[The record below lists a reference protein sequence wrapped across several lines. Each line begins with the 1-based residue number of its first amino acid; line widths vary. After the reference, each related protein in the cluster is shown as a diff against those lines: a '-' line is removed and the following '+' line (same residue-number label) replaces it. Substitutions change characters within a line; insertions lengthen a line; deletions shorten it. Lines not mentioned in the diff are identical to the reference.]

1 MRRHNKRGYF
11 SPATIMALLLAVL
24 ALGLPFIMNGPVKDE
39 DILTPLPT
47 PESTVTT
54 ITEDTKIAAVPTQK
68 PVAVTT
74 KKRTDVSP
82 KPSVTSSGTAPAA
95 VVSSETV
102 KSVQDKA
109 VNLEKVALGLYRDN
123 GEDITADALREK
135 AGVPADEHFIV
146 TISKKNGNISK
157 VSYFTKDYSVAFSN
171 GKFSALANIAGDDFE
186 DAVLPIV
193 SIVFKTNAKDSSG
206 KEKMI

>member
-1 MRRHNKRGYF
+1 
-11 SPATIMALLLAVL
+11 MALLLAVL
-24 ALGLPFIMNGPVKDE
+24 ALGLPFIMNGPVNDE

-54 ITEDTKIAAVPTQK
+54 ITEDSKIPAVPTQK

-109 VNLEKVALGLYRDN
+109 VNLEKAALGLYRDS
-123 GEDITADALREK
+123 GEDITAESVREK

-186 DAVLPIV
+186 DAVL
-193 SIVFKTNAKDSSG
+193 FL
-206 KEKMI
+206 

>member
-11 SPATIMALLLAVL
+11 SPTTIMALLLAVL
-24 ALGLPFIMNGPVKDE
+24 ALGLPFIMNGPVNDE

-82 KPSVTSSGTAPAA
+82 KPSVTSSGTAPSA

-109 VNLEKVALGLYRDN
+109 INLEKVALGLYRDN
-123 GEDITADALREK
+123 GENITADALREK

-146 TISKKNGNISK
+146 TISKKNGNVSK

-186 DAVLPIV
+186 DAVL
-193 SIVFKTNAKDSSG
+193 FL
-206 KEKMI
+206 

>member
-1 MRRHNKRGYF
+1 MKRHNKRGYF
-11 SPATIMALLLAVL
+11 SPATIMALLLAAL
-24 ALGLPFIMNGPVKDE
+24 ALGLPFIMNGPVNDE

-54 ITEDTKIAAVPTQK
+54 ITEDSIITAVPTQK

-74 KKRTDVSP
+74 KKRTDISP

-95 VVSSETV
+95 VVSGETV

-123 GEDITADALREK
+123 GDNLTADAVREK

-146 TISKKNGNISK
+146 TISTKNGNVSK
-157 VSYFTKDYSVAFSN
+157 VSYFTKDYSVAFSD

-186 DAVLPIV
+186 DAVL
-193 SIVFKTNAKDSSG
+193 FL
-206 KEKMI
+206 

>member
-1 MRRHNKRGYF
+1 MKRHNKRGYF
-11 SPATIMALLLAVL
+11 SPATIMALLLAAL
-24 ALGLPFIMNGPVKDE
+24 ALGLPFIMNGPVNDE
-39 DILTPLPT
+39 DVLTPLPT

-54 ITEDTKIAAVPTQK
+54 ITEDSKITAVPTQK

-123 GEDITADALREK
+123 GDNLTADAVREK

-146 TISKKNGNISK
+146 TISTKNGNVSK
-157 VSYFTKDYSVAFSN
+157 VSYFTKDYSVAFSD

-186 DAVLPIV
+186 DAVL
-193 SIVFKTNAKDSSG
+193 FL
-206 KEKMI
+206 

>member
-1 MRRHNKRGYF
+1 MKRHNKRGYF
-11 SPATIMALLLAVL
+11 SPATIMALLLAAL
-24 ALGLPFIMNGPVKDE
+24 ALGLPFIMNGPVNDE

-54 ITEDTKIAAVPTQK
+54 ITEDSKITAVPTQK

-95 VVSSETV
+95 VVSGETV

-109 VNLEKVALGLYRDN
+109 VNLEKAALGLYRDN
-123 GEDITADALREK
+123 GDNLTADAVREK

-146 TISKKNGNISK
+146 TISTKNGNVSK
-157 VSYFTKDYSVAFSN
+157 VSYFTKDYSVAFSD

-186 DAVLPIV
+186 DAVL
-193 SIVFKTNAKDSSG
+193 FL
-206 KEKMI
+206 

>member
-11 SPATIMALLLAVL
+11 SPTTIMALLLAVL
-24 ALGLPFIMNGPVKDE
+24 ALGLPFIMNGPVNDE

-82 KPSVTSSGTAPAA
+82 KPSVTSSGTAPSA

-135 AGVPADEHFIV
+135 AGVPDDEHFIV
-146 TISKKNGNISK
+146 TISKKDGNISK

-186 DAVLPIV
+186 DAVL
-193 SIVFKTNAKDSSG
+193 FL
-206 KEKMI
+206 

>member
-11 SPATIMALLLAVL
+11 SPTTIMALLLAVL

-82 KPSVTSSGTAPAA
+82 KPSVTSSGTAPSA

-135 AGVPADEHFIV
+135 AGVPSDEHFIV

-186 DAVLPIV
+186 DAVL
-193 SIVFKTNAKDSSG
+193 FL
-206 KEKMI
+206 

>member
-24 ALGLPFIMNGPVKDE
+24 ALGLPFIMNGPVNDE

-135 AGVPADEHFIV
+135 AGVPADEYFIV

-171 GKFSALANIAGDDFE
+171 GKFSALANIAGDNFE
-186 DAVLPIV
+186 DAVL
-193 SIVFKTNAKDSSG
+193 FL
-206 KEKMI
+206 

>member
-1 MRRHNKRGYF
+1 MKRHNKRGYF
-11 SPATIMALLLAVL
+11 SPATIMALLLAML
-24 ALGLPFIMNGPVKDE
+24 ALGLPFIMNGPVNDE
-39 DILTPLPT
+39 NILTPLPT

-54 ITEDTKIAAVPTQK
+54 ITEDSKITAVPTQK

-123 GEDITADALREK
+123 GDNLTADAVREK

-146 TISKKNGNISK
+146 TISTKNGNVSK
-157 VSYFTKDYSVAFSN
+157 VSYFTKDYSVAFSD

-186 DAVLPIV
+186 DAVL
-193 SIVFKTNAKDSSG
+193 FL
-206 KEKMI
+206 

>member
-11 SPATIMALLLAVL
+11 SPTTIMALLLAVL
-24 ALGLPFIMNGPVKDE
+24 ALGLPFIMNGPVNDE

-54 ITEDTKIAAVPTQK
+54 ITEDSKITAVPTQK

-123 GEDITADALREK
+123 GDNLTADAVREK

-146 TISKKNGNISK
+146 TISTKNGNVSK

-186 DAVLPIV
+186 DAVL
-193 SIVFKTNAKDSSG
+193 FL
-206 KEKMI
+206 

>member
-1 MRRHNKRGYF
+1 MKRHNKRGYF
-11 SPATIMALLLAVL
+11 SPATIMALLLAAL
-24 ALGLPFIMNGPVKDE
+24 ALGLPFIMYGPVNDE

-54 ITEDTKIAAVPTQK
+54 ITEDSKITAVPTQK

-95 VVSSETV
+95 VVSGETV

-109 VNLEKVALGLYRDN
+109 VNLEKAALGLYRDN
-123 GEDITADALREK
+123 GDNLTADAVREK

-146 TISKKNGNISK
+146 TISTKNGNVSK
-157 VSYFTKDYSVAFSN
+157 VSYFTKDYSVAFSD

-186 DAVLPIV
+186 DAVL
-193 SIVFKTNAKDSSG
+193 FL
-206 KEKMI
+206 

>member
-1 MRRHNKRGYF
+1 MKRHNKRGYF
-11 SPATIMALLLAVL
+11 SPATIMALLLAAL
-24 ALGLPFIMNGPVKDE
+24 ALGLPFIMNGPVNDE

-54 ITEDTKIAAVPTQK
+54 ITEDSKITAVPTQK

-95 VVSSETV
+95 VVSGETV

-109 VNLEKVALGLYRDN
+109 VNLEKAALGLYRDN
-123 GEDITADALREK
+123 GDNLTADAVREK

-146 TISKKNGNISK
+146 TISTKNGNVSK
-157 VSYFTKDYSVAFSN
+157 VSYFTKNYSVAFSD

-186 DAVLPIV
+186 DAVL
-193 SIVFKTNAKDSSG
+193 FL
-206 KEKMI
+206 

>member
-11 SPATIMALLLAVL
+11 SPTTIMALLLAVL
-24 ALGLPFIMNGPVKDE
+24 ALGLPFIMNGPVNDE

-54 ITEDTKIAAVPTQK
+54 VTDDTNIAAVPARK

-82 KPSVTSSGTAPAA
+82 KPSVTSSGTAPSA

-123 GEDITADALREK
+123 GDNLTADALREK
-135 AGVPADEHFIV
+135 AGVPDDEHFIV
-146 TISKKNGNISK
+146 TISKKNGNVSK

-186 DAVLPIV
+186 DAVL
-193 SIVFKTNAKDSSG
+193 FL
-206 KEKMI
+206 

>member
-1 MRRHNKRGYF
+1 MKRHNKRGYF
-11 SPATIMALLLAVL
+11 SPATIMALLLAML
-24 ALGLPFIMNGPVKDE
+24 ALDLPFIMNGPVNDE

-54 ITEDTKIAAVPTQK
+54 ITEDSKITAVPTQK

-123 GEDITADALREK
+123 GDNLTADAVREK

-146 TISKKNGNISK
+146 TISTKNGNVSK
-157 VSYFTKDYSVAFSN
+157 VSYFTKDYSVAFSD

-186 DAVLPIV
+186 DAVL
-193 SIVFKTNAKDSSG
+193 FL
-206 KEKMI
+206 

>member
-1 MRRHNKRGYF
+1 MKRHNKRGYF
-11 SPATIMALLLAVL
+11 SPATIMALLLAML
-24 ALGLPFIMNGPVKDE
+24 TLGLPFIMNGPVNDE

-54 ITEDTKIAAVPTQK
+54 ITEDSKITAVPTQK

-123 GEDITADALREK
+123 GDNLTADAVREK

-146 TISKKNGNISK
+146 TISTKNGNVSK
-157 VSYFTKDYSVAFSN
+157 VSYFTKDYSVAFSD

-186 DAVLPIV
+186 DAVL
-193 SIVFKTNAKDSSG
+193 FL
-206 KEKMI
+206 

>member
-1 MRRHNKRGYF
+1 MKRHNKRGYF

-24 ALGLPFIMNGPVKDE
+24 ALGLPFIMNGPVNDE

-47 PESTVTT
+47 PEST
-54 ITEDTKIAAVPTQK
+54 ITDDSKITAVPTQK

-82 KPSVTSSGTAPAA
+82 KPSVTTSKAATPSAPAA

-102 KSVQDKA
+102 KNVQDKA
-109 VNLEKVALGLYRDN
+109 VNLEKVALSLFRDN
-123 GEDITADALREK
+123 GYNLTADAVREK

-171 GKFSALANIAGDDFE
+171 GKFSALANVAGDDFE
-186 DAVLPIV
+186 DAVL
-193 SIVFKTNAKDSSG
+193 FL
-206 KEKMI
+206 

>member
-1 MRRHNKRGYF
+1 MKRHNKRGYF
-11 SPATIMALLLAVL
+11 SPATIMALLLAML
-24 ALGLPFIMNGPVKDE
+24 ALGLPFIMNGPVNDE

-54 ITEDTKIAAVPTQK
+54 ITEDSKITAVPTQK
-68 PVAVTT
+68 PVAVST

-123 GEDITADALREK
+123 GDNLTADAVREK

-146 TISKKNGNISK
+146 TISTKNGNVSK
-157 VSYFTKDYSVAFSN
+157 VSYFTKDYSVAFSD

-186 DAVLPIV
+186 DAVL
-193 SIVFKTNAKDSSG
+193 FL
-206 KEKMI
+206 

>member
-11 SPATIMALLLAVL
+11 SPTTIMALLLAVL
-24 ALGLPFIMNGPVKDE
+24 ALGLPFIMNGPVNDE

-82 KPSVTSSGTAPAA
+82 KPSVTSSGTAPSA

-109 VNLEKVALGLYRDN
+109 INLEKVALGMYRDN
-123 GEDITADALREK
+123 GDNLTAESVREK

-186 DAVLPIV
+186 DAVL
-193 SIVFKTNAKDSSG
+193 FL
-206 KEKMI
+206 

>member
-24 ALGLPFIMNGPVKDE
+24 ALGLPFLMNGPVNDE

-47 PESTVTT
+47 PEST
-54 ITEDTKIAAVPTQK
+54 ITEDSKITAVPTQK

-82 KPSVTSSGTAPAA
+82 KPSVTSSGTAPSA

-109 VNLEKVALGLYRDN
+109 VNLEKVALALYRDN
-123 GEDITADALREK
+123 GDDITAESVREK
-135 AGVPADEHFIV
+135 AGVPSDEHFIV

-171 GKFSALANIAGDDFE
+171 GKFSALANVAGDDFE
-186 DAVLPIV
+186 DAVL
-193 SIVFKTNAKDSSG
+193 FL
-206 KEKMI
+206 

>member
-1 MRRHNKRGYF
+1 MKRHNKRGYF

-24 ALGLPFIMNGPVKDE
+24 ALGLPFIMNGPVNDE

-47 PESTVTT
+47 PEST
-54 ITEDTKIAAVPTQK
+54 ITEDSTITAVPTQK

-82 KPSVTSSGTAPAA
+82 KPSVTTSKAATPSAPAA

-102 KSVQDKA
+102 KNVQDKA
-109 VNLEKVALGLYRDN
+109 VNLEKVALGLFRDN
-123 GEDITADALREK
+123 GYDITADAVREK

-171 GKFSALANIAGDDFE
+171 GKFSALANVAGDDFE
-186 DAVLPIV
+186 DAVL
-193 SIVFKTNAKDSSG
+193 FL
-206 KEKMI
+206 

>member
-1 MRRHNKRGYF
+1 MKRHNKRGYF
-11 SPATIMALLLAVL
+11 SPAAIMALLLAVL
-24 ALGLPFIMNGPVKDE
+24 ALGLPFIMSGPVNDE

-47 PESTVTT
+47 PESTVTEDST
-54 ITEDTKIAAVPTQK
+54 ITAVPTQK

-82 KPSVTSSGTAPAA
+82 KPSVATSKTATPSAPAA

-123 GEDITADALREK
+123 GDDITAESVREK
-135 AGVPADEHFIV
+135 AGVSADEHFIV

-171 GKFSALANIAGDDFE
+171 GKFSSLANVAGDDFE
-186 DAVLPIV
+186 DAVL
-193 SIVFKTNAKDSSG
+193 FL
-206 KEKMI
+206 

>member
-1 MRRHNKRGYF
+1 MKRHNKRGYF
-11 SPATIMALLLAVL
+11 SPATIMALLLAML
-24 ALGLPFIMNGPVKDE
+24 ALGLPFIMNGPVNDE

-54 ITEDTKIAAVPTQK
+54 ITEDSIITAVPTQK

-109 VNLEKVALGLYRDN
+109 VNLEKAALGLYRDN
-123 GEDITADALREK
+123 GDNLTADAVREK

-146 TISKKNGNISK
+146 TISTKNGNVSK

-186 DAVLPIV
+186 DAVL
-193 SIVFKTNAKDSSG
+193 FL
-206 KEKMI
+206 

>member
-1 MRRHNKRGYF
+1 MKRHNKRGYF
-11 SPATIMALLLAVL
+11 SPTTIMALLLAVL
-24 ALGLPFIMNGPVKDE
+24 ALGLPFIMNGPVNDE

-109 VNLEKVALGLYRDN
+109 VNLDKVALGLYRDN

-186 DAVLPIV
+186 DAVL
-193 SIVFKTNAKDSSG
+193 FL
-206 KEKMI
+206 

>member
-1 MRRHNKRGYF
+1 
-11 SPATIMALLLAVL
+11 MALLLAVL
-24 ALGLPFIMNGPVKDE
+24 ALGLPFIMNGPVNDE

-82 KPSVTSSGTAPAA
+82 KPSVTSSGTAPSA

-123 GEDITADALREK
+123 GDNLTADALREK
-135 AGVPADEHFIV
+135 AGVPDDEHFIV
-146 TISKKNGNISK
+146 TISKKNGNVSKLEHNQFVNINVSK

-186 DAVLPIV
+186 DAVL
-193 SIVFKTNAKDSSG
+193 FL
-206 KEKMI
+206 

>member
-1 MRRHNKRGYF
+1 MKRHNKRGYF

-24 ALGLPFIMNGPVKDE
+24 ALGLPFIMNGPVNDE

-47 PESTVTT
+47 PEST
-54 ITEDTKIAAVPTQK
+54 ITDDSKITAVPTQK

-82 KPSVTSSGTAPAA
+82 KPSVTTSKAATPSAPAA

-102 KSVQDKA
+102 KNVQDKA
-109 VNLEKVALGLYRDN
+109 VNLEKVALGLFRDN
-123 GEDITADALREK
+123 GYDITAESVREK

-171 GKFSALANIAGDDFE
+171 GKFSALANVAGDDFE
-186 DAVLPIV
+186 DAVL
-193 SIVFKTNAKDSSG
+193 FL
-206 KEKMI
+206 

>member
-1 MRRHNKRGYF
+1 MKRHNKRGYF

-24 ALGLPFIMNGPVKDE
+24 ALGLPFIMNGPVNDE

-47 PESTVTT
+47 PEST
-54 ITEDTKIAAVPTQK
+54 ITDDSKITAVPTQK

-82 KPSVTSSGTAPAA
+82 KPSVTTSKAATPSAPVA

-102 KSVQDKA
+102 KNVQDKA
-109 VNLEKVALGLYRDN
+109 VNLEKVALSLFRDN
-123 GEDITADALREK
+123 GYNLTADAVREK

-171 GKFSALANIAGDDFE
+171 GKFSALANVAGDDFE
-186 DAVLPIV
+186 DAVL
-193 SIVFKTNAKDSSG
+193 FL
-206 KEKMI
+206 

>member
-39 DILTPLPT
+39 DILAPLPT

-109 VNLEKVALGLYRDN
+109 VNLEKAALGLYRDN

-186 DAVLPIV
+186 DAVL
-193 SIVFKTNAKDSSG
+193 FL
-206 KEKMI
+206 

>member
-1 MRRHNKRGYF
+1 
-11 SPATIMALLLAVL
+11 MALLLAVL
-24 ALGLPFIMNGPVKDE
+24 ALGLPFIMNGPVNDE

-47 PESTVTT
+47 PEST
-54 ITEDTKIAAVPTQK
+54 ITEDSKITAVPTQK

-82 KPSVTSSGTAPAA
+82 KPSVTTSKTATPSAPAA

-102 KSVQDKA
+102 KNVQDKA
-109 VNLEKVALGLYRDN
+109 VNLEKVALGLFRDN
-123 GEDITADALREK
+123 GYDITADAVREK

-146 TISKKNGNISK
+146 TISKKNGDISK

-171 GKFSALANIAGDDFE
+171 GKFSALANVAGDDFE
-186 DAVLPIV
+186 DAVL
-193 SIVFKTNAKDSSG
+193 FL
-206 KEKMI
+206 

>member
-1 MRRHNKRGYF
+1 MKRHNKRGYF
-11 SPATIMALLLAVL
+11 SPATIMALLLAAL
-24 ALGLPFIMNGPVKDE
+24 ALGLPFIMNGPVNDE

-54 ITEDTKIAAVPTQK
+54 ITEDSIITAVPTQK

-123 GEDITADALREK
+123 GDNLTADAVREK

-146 TISKKNGNISK
+146 TISTKNGNVSK
-157 VSYFTKDYSVAFSN
+157 VSYFTKDYSVAFSD

-186 DAVLPIV
+186 DAVL
-193 SIVFKTNAKDSSG
+193 FL
-206 KEKMI
+206 

>member
-11 SPATIMALLLAVL
+11 SPTTIMALLLAVL

-82 KPSVTSSGTAPAA
+82 KPSVTSSGTAPSA

-123 GEDITADALREK
+123 GDNLTAESVREK

-186 DAVLPIV
+186 DAVL
-193 SIVFKTNAKDSSG
+193 FL
-206 KEKMI
+206 

>member
-1 MRRHNKRGYF
+1 
-11 SPATIMALLLAVL
+11 MALLLAVL
-24 ALGLPFIMNGPVKDE
+24 ALGLPFIMNGPVNDE

-54 ITEDTKIAAVPTQK
+54 ITEDSKITAVPTQK

-74 KKRTDVSP
+74 KKRTDASP
-82 KPSVTSSGTAPAA
+82 KPSVTTSKAATPSAPAA

-102 KSVQDKA
+102 KNVQDKA

-123 GEDITADALREK
+123 GDDITAESVREK

-171 GKFSALANIAGDDFE
+171 GKFSALANVAGDDFE
-186 DAVLPIV
+186 DAVL
-193 SIVFKTNAKDSSG
+193 FL
-206 KEKMI
+206 

>member
-1 MRRHNKRGYF
+1 MKRHNKRGYF

-24 ALGLPFIMNGPVKDE
+24 ALGLPFIMNGPVNDE

-54 ITEDTKIAAVPTQK
+54 ITEDSKITAVPTQK

-74 KKRTDVSP
+74 KKRTDISP

-109 VNLEKVALGLYRDN
+109 VNLEKAALGLYRDN
-123 GEDITADALREK
+123 GDNLTADAVREK

-146 TISKKNGNISK
+146 TISTKNGNVSK
-157 VSYFTKDYSVAFSN
+157 VSYFTKDYSVAFSD

-186 DAVLPIV
+186 DAVL
-193 SIVFKTNAKDSSG
+193 FL
-206 KEKMI
+206 

>member
-1 MRRHNKRGYF
+1 MKRHNKRGYF

-24 ALGLPFIMNGPVKDE
+24 ALGLPFIMNGPVNDE

-47 PESTVTT
+47 PEST
-54 ITEDTKIAAVPTQK
+54 ITEDSTITAVPTQK

-82 KPSVTSSGTAPAA
+82 KPSVTTSKAATPSAPAA

-109 VNLEKVALGLYRDN
+109 VNLEKAALGLFRDN
-123 GEDITADALREK
+123 GYDITAESVREK

-171 GKFSALANIAGDDFE
+171 GKFSALANVAGDDFE
-186 DAVLPIV
+186 DAVL
-193 SIVFKTNAKDSSG
+193 FL
-206 KEKMI
+206 